1 MDLELNFK
9 IYYYFIDDT
18 LLLWEF
24 LLIIELLLNS
34 DLLGDIKGEGDTIF

>member
-1 MDLELNFK
+1 MDYELNFK
-9 IYYYFIDDT
+9 IYYYFTDDT